1 VTDLKVTPNHPLT
14 IASFSDSAGS
24 YRAVPYVS
32 VDGCTCVPVMFPQL
46 LDTFDIHLKTPA
58 GAMWVLLKASEAKVK
73 ELVYLPPDENPVLNP
88 GGRTLVSALAASRDA
103 SVTRSESGGAGPEK
117 VATEAEAEAVV
128 VVAAV
133 GGEVSKTELPVVD
146 EREEAV
152 SKTEL
157 PVVDEREEAVSKTEL
172 PVVDEREEA
181 VSKTELPV
189 VGEKEEAVSKTEL
202 PVVDEREEAVSKTEL
217 PVVGEKEEAVSS
229 RLVRSHS
236 WRRRLLIRGKQ
247 TGASHTRDAGEFHAQ
262 LPHGAR
268 LGRRRTRGCPT
279 AETQEEEEG
288 LKVEGGDGGGGCV
301 GRAERGIGG
310 SSQRRGRATC
320 SRERGPNDRGGGGG
334 EAGCRQS
341 SQSSQEEGAAES
353 LQGGE

>member
-1 VTDLKVTPNHPLT
+1 MTDLKVTPNHPLT

-128 VVAAV
+128 VGAAV
-133 GGEVSKTELPVVD
+133 GGE
-146 EREEAV
+146 
-152 SKTEL
+152 
-157 PVVDEREEAVSKTEL
+157 
-172 PVVDEREEA
+172 
-181 VSKTELPV
+181 
-189 VGEKEEAVSKTEL
+189 VSKTEL